1 MTNVFH
7 LINSKYSSLS
17 RSERT
22 VAEYILQNPGAVMLM
37 SMRGLAEKTNLSD
50 NTVLRFCRTCGFS
63 GYLDFKTALLPHV
76 TTENGSIYKQVD
88 TTDRFTLWREKISD
102 GAVGEG
108 AYSYVQILER
118 RYHSNINEISLRH
131 PQNGL

>member
-50 NTVLRFCRTCGFS
+50 NTVASPT
-63 GYLDFKTALLPHV
+63 
-76 TTENGSIYKQVD
+76 
-88 TTDRFTLWREKISD
+88 
-102 GAVGEG
+102 
-108 AYSYVQILER
+108 
-118 RYHSNINEISLRH
+118 
-131 PQNGL
+131 